1 MDLGY
6 QVHRKW
12 QPFDLKPN
20 SEHMIEQMVRKFL
33 VGRHVNQRGFRVE
46 FGTIQIKI
54 IHMTI
59 QKVRFQIP

>member
-1 MDLGY
+1 M
-6 QVHRKW
+6 K
-12 QPFDLKPN
+12 PFDLKPN
-20 SEHMIEQMVRKFL
+20 SEHMIEQMVREFL